1 MRSLD
6 FIFLDNFEKRRYR
19 GEKEEN
25 DNIKLRLK
33 RDYDRNG
40 KINFLRRSLITKF
53 WINETLI

>member
-40 KINFLRRSLITKF
+40 KINFLRRSLITK
-53 WINETLI
+53 LDK